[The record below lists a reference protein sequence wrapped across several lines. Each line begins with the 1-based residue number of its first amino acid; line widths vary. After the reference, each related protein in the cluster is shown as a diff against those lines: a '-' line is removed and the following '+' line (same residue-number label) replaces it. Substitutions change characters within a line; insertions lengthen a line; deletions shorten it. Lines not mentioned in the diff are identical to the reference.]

1 MVVLLEKAGLRQRY
15 RITESE
21 LQTSRNIKLEI
32 DSHRKQNTSL
42 SFISYLC
49 HY

>member
-32 DSHRKQNTSL
+32 GSHRKRNTSL